1 MGQATNDVRRKM
13 QKNYQLIQ
21 DLRTINKITEDIHP
35 VVDNPYTLLTTVADE
50 LGWFAVV
57 DLKDAFFC
65 IPVHKNS
72 QELFALDW
80 ENLDREEKSTYL
92 DSFFLRFQGEPNN
105 IWKAASKGIG
115 RQEKTR
121 DRRSYFSICG

>member
-35 VVDNPYTLLTTVADE
+35 VVDNPYTLLTTVTDE

-57 DLKDAFFC
+57 AMKDAFFC
-65 IPVHKNS
+65 IPVYKNS

-80 ENLDREEKSTYL
+80 ENPKTGRKSQLTWTVL
-92 DSFFLRFQGEPNN
+92 P
-105 IWKAASKGIG
+105 
-115 RQEKTR
+115 
-121 DRRSYFSICG
+121 